1 VTPPFGGSPGG
12 GPSQGPG
19 IPSAARGAALLGL
32 AVIVAIIGLQILD
45 DSSPS
50 TSNAGTTTT
59 TTNVGPTTT
68 SGFGTSTTTSS
79 GATTTTTRGGTTTTK
94 SASAGRPTS
103 QVKVI
108 VINVSGVQGAAQT
121 LTNTLK
127 SLGYNTSV
135 PTNGTTQQTGS
146 TVGCEAGFE
155 KEAQVLA
162 FVGVDHGA
170 KVVAYPTSIPSGV
183 NGEDCIVFLGKTT

>member
-1 VTPPFGGSPGG
+1 MTPPFGGSPGR

-19 IPSAARGAALLGL
+19 IPSAARGAALVGL

-45 DSSPS
+45 DSGPS
-50 TSNAGTTTT
+50 TSNAGTSTTT
-59 TTNVGPTTT
+59 TFGPTTT
-68 SGFGTSTTTSS
+68 SGFGTSTTRS
-79 GATTTTTRGGTTTTK
+79 GATTTTVRGATTTTR

-103 QVKVI
+103 QVKV
-108 VINVSGVQGAAQT
+108 VVVNASGVQGAAQT

-127 SLGYNTSV
+127 GLGYATDIPANA
-135 PTNGTTQQTGS
+135 TTQQTGS
-146 TVGCEAGFE
+146 TVACKTGFE

-170 KVVAYPTSIPSGV
+170 KVVAYPSSPPSGTS
-183 NGEDCIVFLGKTT
+183 NDDCIVFLGKTT

>member
-1 VTPPFGGSPGG
+1 M
-12 GPSQGPG
+12 
-19 IPSAARGAALLGL
+19 PSAARGAALVGL

-50 TSNAGTTTT
+50 SSNAGTATTT
-59 TTNVGPTTT
+59 TFFGGSTTT
-68 SGFGTSTTTSS
+68 SGFGTSTTRA
-79 GATTTTTRGGTTTTK
+79 GATTTTVRGATTTTK
-94 SASAGRPTS
+94 STSAGRPTS

-108 VINVSGVQGAAQT
+108 VVNASGVQGAAQT

-127 SLGYNTSV
+127 GLGYATDV
-135 PTNGTTQQTGS
+135 PANGTTTQTGS
-146 TVGCEAGFE
+146 TVACKAGFD

-170 KVVAYPTSIPSGV
+170 KVVAYPTTVPKGAE
-183 NGEDCIVFLGKTT
+183 NDDCIVFLGKTT